1 MESQKPKIAMYVKR
15 NFGEKL
21 SASFDF
27 IKENWKLMLKFTT
40 YLLLPICL
48 IQALS
53 LNGLMG
59 YIAVL
64 TDLSGGGGLSDASL
78 MMSFFS
84 YYSLYMFVFLIGTI
98 ALTSLIYALIR
109 TYNERDERLQGVTLG
124 MLRPML
130 LRNVKRLVVMTLFG
144 LVLMVLLGV
153 IMGLMAALLW
163 PALFLVIPFV
173 IILAVPLALW
183 APIYLFEDISVME
196 SLKKTFRLGFATWG
210 GIFLISLIMGL
221 IAGILQG
228 VTMMPWY
235 IGTIVKSIF
244 AMSSGGS
251 EATVS
256 VGYNFMLYLLAIVQA
271 FGAYLAMIFSLV
283 GLAYQ
288 YGHASEKVD
297 NIMVE
302 SDIDNFDKL

>member
-1 MESQKPKIAMYVKR
+1 
-15 NFGEKL
+15 
-21 SASFDF
+21 
-27 IKENWKLMLKFTT
+27 ML
-40 YLLLPICL
+40 
-48 IQALS
+48 
-53 LNGLMG
+53 
-59 YIAVL
+59 
-64 TDLSGGGGLSDASL
+64 
-78 MMSFFS
+78 
-84 YYSLYMFVFLIGTI
+84 VFLIGTI

-153 IMGLMAALLW
+153 IMGLMAALIW

-183 APIYLFEDISVME
+183 APYYLFEDISVME

>member
-59 YIAVL
+59 YIAML
-64 TDLSGGGGLSDASL
+64 TDLSGGGVSSDASL

-84 YYSLYMFVFLIGTI
+84 YYSLYMFVFLIG
-98 ALTSLIYALIR
+98 

-163 PALFLVIPFV
+163 PVLFLVIPFV
-173 IILAVPLALW
+173 IILAVPFALW

>member
-130 LRNVKRLVVMTLFG
+130 LRNVKKIGCDDSFR
-144 LVLMVLLGV
+144 
-153 IMGLMAALLW
+153 IALNG
-163 PALFLVIPFV
+163 
-173 IILAVPLALW
+173 
-183 APIYLFEDISVME
+183 
-196 SLKKTFRLGFATWG
+196 TFRGDYGIHG
-210 GIFLISLIMGL
+210 GIALARPVLGDSVCDYFGCTICSL
-221 IAGILQG
+221 
-228 VTMMPWY
+228 
-235 IGTIVKSIF
+235 GTD
-244 AMSSGGS
+244 
-251 EATVS
+251 
-256 VGYNFMLYLLAIVQA
+256 L
-271 FGAYLAMIFSLV
+271 SL
-283 GLAYQ
+283 
-288 YGHASEKVD
+288 
-297 NIMVE
+297 
-302 SDIDNFDKL
+302 

>member
-53 LNGLMG
+53 LNGMMG
-59 YIAVL
+59 YMTVL
-64 TDLSGGGGLSDASL
+64 ADLSGGSVSSDASL

-109 TYNERDERLQGVTLG
+109 TYSERDERLQGVTLG

-144 LVLMVLLGV
+144 LLLMVLLGV
-153 IMGLMAALLW
+153 IMGFMAALLW
-163 PALFLVIPFV
+163 PVLFLVIPFV
-173 IILAVPLALW
+173 IN
-183 APIYLFEDISVME
+183 LFEDISVME

>member
-64 TDLSGGGGLSDASL
+64 TDLSGGGVSSDASL

-153 IMGLMAALLW
+153 IMGLMAALIW

-228 VTMMPWY
+228 E
-235 IGTIVKSIF
+235 IGRAHV
-244 AMSSGGS
+244 
-251 EATVS
+251 
-256 VGYNFMLYLLAIVQA
+256 
-271 FGAYLAMIFSLV
+271 
-283 GLAYQ
+283 
-288 YGHASEKVD
+288 
-297 NIMVE
+297 
-302 SDIDNFDKL
+302 

>member
-1 MESQKPKIAMYVKR
+1 M
-15 NFGEKL
+15 
-21 SASFDF
+21 
-27 IKENWKLMLKFTT
+27 
-40 YLLLPICL
+40 
-48 IQALS
+48 
-53 LNGLMG
+53 
-59 YIAVL
+59 
-64 TDLSGGGGLSDASL
+64 
-78 MMSFFS
+78 
-84 YYSLYMFVFLIGTI
+84 
-98 ALTSLIYALIR
+98 
-109 TYNERDERLQGVTLG
+109 
-124 MLRPML
+124 
-130 LRNVKRLVVMTLFG
+130 
-144 LVLMVLLGV
+144 
-153 IMGLMAALLW
+153 LW

-173 IILAVPLALW
+173 IILVVPLALW
-183 APIYLFEDISVME
+183 APIYLFEDISIMG

-235 IGTIVKSIF
+235 ICTIVKSIF

-256 VGYNFMLYLLAIVQA
+256 VGYSFLLYLLAIVQV

>member
-53 LNGLMG
+53 LNGMMG
-59 YIAVL
+59 YMTVL
-64 TDLSGGGGLSDASL
+64 ADLSGGGVSSDASL

-144 LVLMVLLGV
+144 LLLMVLLGV
-153 IMGLMAALLW
+153 IMGFMAALLW
-163 PALFLVIPFV
+163 PVLFLVIPFV
-173 IILAVPLALW
+173 IILAVPFALW
-183 APIYLFEDISVME
+183 APIYLFEDISVM
-196 SLKKTFRLGFATWG
+196 
-210 GIFLISLIMGL
+210 ISPLWNL
-221 IAGILQG
+221 
-228 VTMMPWY
+228 
-235 IGTIVKSIF
+235 
-244 AMSSGGS
+244 
-251 EATVS
+251 
-256 VGYNFMLYLLAIVQA
+256 
-271 FGAYLAMIFSLV
+271 
-283 GLAYQ
+283 
-288 YGHASEKVD
+288 
-297 NIMVE
+297 
-302 SDIDNFDKL
+302 

>member
-53 LNGLMG
+53 LNGMMG
-59 YIAVL
+59 YMTVL
-64 TDLSGGGGLSDASL
+64 ADLSGGSVSSDASL

-130 LRNVKRLVVMTLFG
+130 LRNVKRLVVMTLFDG
-144 LVLMVLLGV
+144 DCLQ
-153 IMGLMAALLW
+153 
-163 PALFLVIPFV
+163 LFIHLCC
-173 IILAVPLALW
+173 
-183 APIYLFEDISVME
+183 
-196 SLKKTFRLGFATWG
+196 GHCC
-210 GIFLISLIMGL
+210 
-221 IAGILQG
+221 
-228 VTMMPWY
+228 
-235 IGTIVKSIF
+235 
-244 AMSSGGS
+244 
-251 EATVS
+251 
-256 VGYNFMLYLLAIVQA
+256 
-271 FGAYLAMIFSLV
+271 LV
-283 GLAYQ
+283 GCVNTFHTHSDHPAFIRI
-288 YGHASEKVD
+288 YGSFGINGSHLL
-297 NIMVE
+297 I
-302 SDIDNFDKL
+302 

>member
-1 MESQKPKIAMYVKR
+1 
-15 NFGEKL
+15 
-21 SASFDF
+21 
-27 IKENWKLMLKFTT
+27 
-40 YLLLPICL
+40 
-48 IQALS
+48 
-53 LNGLMG
+53 
-59 YIAVL
+59 
-64 TDLSGGGGLSDASL
+64 
-78 MMSFFS
+78 
-84 YYSLYMFVFLIGTI
+84 
-98 ALTSLIYALIR
+98 
-109 TYNERDERLQGVTLG
+109 
-124 MLRPML
+124 
-130 LRNVKRLVVMTLFG
+130 
-144 LVLMVLLGV
+144 MVLLGV
-153 IMGLMAALLW
+153 SMGFMAALLW
-163 PALFLVIPFV
+163 PVLFLVIPFV
-173 IILAVPLALW
+173 IILAVPFALW

>member
-1 MESQKPKIAMYVKR
+1 
-15 NFGEKL
+15 
-21 SASFDF
+21 
-27 IKENWKLMLKFTT
+27 
-40 YLLLPICL
+40 
-48 IQALS
+48 
-53 LNGLMG
+53 
-59 YIAVL
+59 
-64 TDLSGGGGLSDASL
+64 
-78 MMSFFS
+78 
-84 YYSLYMFVFLIGTI
+84 
-98 ALTSLIYALIR
+98 
-109 TYNERDERLQGVTLG
+109 
-124 MLRPML
+124 
-130 LRNVKRLVVMTLFG
+130 
-144 LVLMVLLGV
+144 
-153 IMGLMAALLW
+153 MGLMAALLW

>member
-53 LNGLMG
+53 LNGMMG
-59 YIAVL
+59 YMTVL
-64 TDLSGGGGLSDASL
+64 ADLSGGGVSSDASL

-144 LVLMVLLGV
+144 LLL
-153 IMGLMAALLW
+153 
-163 PALFLVIPFV
+163 
-173 IILAVPLALW
+173 
-183 APIYLFEDISVME
+183 YLFEDISVME

-235 IGTIVKSIF
+235 IGTIIISCFICWPL
-244 AMSSGGS
+244 SRH
-251 EATVS
+251 S
-256 VGYNFMLYLLAIVQA
+256 VLILL
-271 FGAYLAMIFSLV
+271 
-283 GLAYQ
+283 
-288 YGHASEKVD
+288 
-297 NIMVE
+297 
-302 SDIDNFDKL
+302 